1 MSDLRGMLTPMRSG
15 QEIQESLSTFVAR
28 WQDYTGSEK
37 GEAQTFLTELF
48 RAYGTDRVEAGARL
62 EDFISTAGFLD
73 LHWPGVCIIEMKAP
87 HVSVETAREQVKAY
101 WEESSTDDTPAA
113 RWVVICN
120 FREFEVWEPG
130 RYPKSPRIRFALTEL
145 PQRLEALSFLQGEDQ
160 VPSFLEHHKELTTRT
175 AAWVAEAYHSMADRR
190 AAQSVELQRFVMQS
204 VWTMFA
210 EDLGLLHG
218 SPFQNTIELLR
229 KDPSRNP
236 AAELG
241 FLFRV
246 LNQKGKQNRKGI
258 LAGTAYV
265 NGELFAQP
273 AEVELNREELDLFA
287 KASESDWSKVDP
299 TIFGSLMELVI
310 GQEKRW
316 ERGAHYTHEADI
328 MKIVGPT
335 IVRPWQERIDAAT
348 TPQEAADLLDE
359 LSRFRVLDPACGC
372 GNFLYIAYRE
382 LRGLEFELKSRIDDL
397 ASSTGLPA
405 PNGPRPFYPVTNLLG
420 LEIERISVLITRVT
434 LWMGQRQMIDRF
446 GPAEDPLPLVGLPGI
461 QHADALRAPWPETDC
476 IIGNPPFMGA
486 SHVRSNLG
494 DQYTDWLKKEFGV
507 GVKDLCTYW
516 FRLTHEHLAD
526 GQRAGLVGT
535 NSIAQN
541 FGRSASLAYILA
553 EGGTITDA
561 VSSQK
566 WPGEAMV
573 HVSLV
578 NWLKGSEDGPF
589 HLDGDEV
596 PAIGASLR
604 VPHGWEPVVL
614 PQNAGKCFEGPSPKA
629 KGLVLTEA
637 KANELLAADPA
648 NAEVVKRYLTAADLT
663 DRPDQSA
670 SRWCI
675 DFGLMPLEDAVAYKA
690 PMAWVRA
697 EVKPVRESNNRRA
710 YRENWWKFAEPR
722 TAMRKVLEPLRRFPA
737 IAGHS
742 KRVSIAWVESRVLP
756 SNATDVFAFHDD
768 FSMGVLQSSAHV
780 AWAWFRSSTL
790 GASLRYTPTSS
801 FQTFPW
807 PDRATGA
814 QREAVAAACRAMLA
828 ERTRI
833 CTERQIGLTTL
844 YNLVDEGAFAELK
857 AQHRKLDVF
866 VAACYGWPAAVA
878 QDHDE
883 LVRHLLDLNREI
895 SQGERDY
902 DPF

>member
-1 MSDLRGMLTPMRSG
+1 MRSG
-15 QEIQESLSTFVAR
+15 QEIQSALEKFVAR
-28 WQDYTGSEK
+28 WKDYTGSEK

-48 RAYGTDRVEAGARL
+48 TAYGTDRVEVGVQM
-62 EDFISTAGFLD
+62 EHFISTAGFLD

-101 WEESSTDDTPAA
+101 WEESSTEDTPAA

-120 FREFEVWEPG
+120 FREFEIWDPG
-130 RYPKSPRIRFALTEL
+130 RFPKSPRVRFTLTEL

-175 AAWVAEAYHSMADRR
+175 AAWVAEAYHSLADRR
-190 AAQSVELQRFVMQS
+190 AAPSSEIQRFIMQS

-218 SPFQNTIELLR
+218 SPFQNTIDLLR
-229 KDPSRNP
+229 KDPSRNS

-241 FLFRV
+241 YLFRV
-246 LNQKGKQNRKGI
+246 LNQKGKHNRKGL

-273 AEVELNREELDLFA
+273 AEVELNPEELELFA
-287 KASESDWSKVDP
+287 RASESDWSKVDP

-328 MKIVGPT
+328 MKIIGPT
-335 IVRPWQERIDAAT
+335 IVRPWQARIDAAK
-348 TPQEAADLLDE
+348 TPQEAADLLAE
-359 LSRFRVLDPACGC
+359 LCGFRVLDPACGC
-372 GNFLYIAYRE
+372 GNFLYVAYRE
-382 LRGLEFELKSRIDDL
+382 LRGLELELKGRIADL
-397 ASSTGLPA
+397 AHSTGLPA
-405 PNGPRPFYPVTNLLG
+405 PAEPLPYYPVTNLLG
-420 LEIERISVLITRVT
+420 LEIERVSVLITRVT

-446 GPAEDPLPLVGLPGI
+446 GPAENPLPLMSLPGI
-461 QHADALRAPWPETDC
+461 QQADALRTPWPETDC
-476 IIGNPPFMGA
+476 IVGNPPFMGA
-486 SHVRSNLG
+486 SHVRSNVG
-494 DQYTDWLKKEFGV
+494 DEYTEWLKNQFGV

-516 FRLTHEHLAD
+516 FRLAHEHLED

-541 FGRSASLAYILA
+541 LGRSASLSYILA
-553 EGGTITDA
+553 QGGTITDA
-561 VSSQK
+561 IASQK
-566 WPGEAMV
+566 WPGEAKV

-578 NWLKGSEDGPF
+578 NWVKGAYEGPF

-596 PAIGASLR
+596 PGIDSSLR
-604 VPHGWEPVVL
+604 VPADWEPVVL

-637 KANELLAADPA
+637 KAQELLKADPR
-648 NAEVVKRYLTAADLT
+648 NAEVVRRYLTARDLT
-663 DRPDQSA
+663 DGPNQEP

-675 DFGLMPLEDAVAYKA
+675 DFGLMPLEEAVTYKE

-697 EVKPVRESNNRRA
+697 EVKPIREKPSQKPYLSA
-710 YRENWWKFAEPR
+710 WWRYAKPR
-722 TAMRKVLEPLRRFPA
+722 PAMRAALSGLDRFPA

-742 KRVSIAWVESRVLP
+742 KRVSIAWVDKSVLP
-756 SNATDVFAFHDD
+756 SNATDVFAFDDD

-790 GASLRYTPTSS
+790 ETRLRYTPTSS

-807 PDRATGA
+807 PDHATHG
-814 QREAVAAACRAMLA
+814 QREAVAAACRAMLT
-828 ERTRI
+828 ERSRI
-833 CTERQIGLTTL
+833 CNERQIGLTDV
-844 YNLVDEGAFAELK
+844 YNLVDEGAFAELPAAHK
-857 AQHRKLDVF
+857 ALDVA
-866 VAACYGWPAAVA
+866 VATCYGWPPAVA

-883 LVRHLLDLNREI
+883 LVRRLLDLNRAI
-895 SQGERDY
+895 SQGNREY

>member
-1 MSDLRGMLTPMRSG
+1 MRSG
-15 QEIQESLSTFVAR
+15 QEIQEALEGFVER
-28 WQDYTGSEK
+28 WKDYTGSEK

-48 RAYGTDRVEAGARL
+48 RAYGTDRVEVGARL

-130 RYPKSPRIRFALTEL
+130 RYPKSPRIRFSLGEL

-190 AAQSVELQRFVMQS
+190 AAPSSEIQRFVMQS

-218 SPFQNTIELLR
+218 SPFQNTVELLR
-229 KDPSRNP
+229 KDPSRNS

-241 FLFRV
+241 YLFRV
-246 LNQKGKQNRKGI
+246 LNQKGKHNRKGL

-273 AEVELNREELDLFA
+273 AEVELNAAELELFA
-287 KASESDWSKVDP
+287 KASASDWSKVDP

-348 TPQEAADLLDE
+348 SPQEAADLLDE
-359 LSRFRVLDPACGC
+359 LCAFRVLDPACGC

-382 LRGLEFELKSRIDDL
+382 LRGLESELNRRIDDL
-397 ASSTGLPA
+397 ASETGLPA
-405 PNGPRPFYPVTNLLG
+405 PAGPRPFYPVTNLLG
-420 LEIERISVLITRVT
+420 LEIERVSVLITRVT

-461 QHADALRAPWPETDC
+461 QHADALRTPWPETDC
-476 IIGNPPFMGA
+476 IIGNPPFMGSQRVRA
-486 SHVRSNLG
+486 SLG
-494 DQYTDWLKKEFGV
+494 DQYTEWLKTQFGV

-516 FRLTHEHLAD
+516 FRIAQDHLKV

-535 NSIAQN
+535 NSVAQN
-541 FGRSASLAYILA
+541 KGRAASLQYIA
-553 EGGTITDA
+553 DNGGVITDA

-566 WPGEAMV
+566 WPGEAKV

-578 NWLKGSEDGPF
+578 NWVKGEQPEQF
-589 HLDGDEV
+589 ILDGEEV
-596 PAIGASLR
+596 EGISTSLGP
-604 VPHGWEPVVL
+604 VMGWEPVKL
-614 PQNAGKCFEGPSPKA
+614 TANKGKSFQGATPGNAGFLVSAEKA
-629 KGLVLTEA
+629 SEFVGEHYE
-637 KANELLAADPA
+637 NRS
-648 NAEVVKRYLTAADLT
+648 VVKRSMTANDIT
-663 DRPDQSA
+663 EEWNQEPT
-670 SRWCI
+670 RWTI
-675 DFGLMPLEDAVAYKA
+675 DFGVLALEDALQYGGPLAV
-690 PMAWVRA
+690 VR
-697 EVKPVRESNNRRA
+697 EKVRPERESNNRA
-710 YRENWWKFAEPR
+710 SYRKYWWRFVEPR
-722 TAMRKVLEPLRRFPA
+722 PAMRAALAPLSRFPVIA
-737 IAGHS
+737 IHA
-742 KRVSIAWVESRVLP
+742 KRFAMAWAEKDWLP
-756 SNATDVFAFHDD
+756 SNAIIAFAFDDD

-790 GASLRYTPTSS
+790 ETRLRYTPTSS
-801 FQTFPW
+801 YQTFPW
-807 PDRATGA
+807 PDRMTEA
-814 QREAVAAACRAMLA
+814 QREAVAAAGRAMLA

-833 CTERQIGLTTL
+833 CTERQIGLTEL

-857 AQHRKLDVF
+857 TLHKKLDVA
-866 VAACYGWPAAVA
+866 VAACYRWPASIA

-883 LVRHLLDLNREI
+883 LVRRLLDLNRKI